1 MTCSMRSELGKW
13 KLHCL
18 SAGIASPARCRCDR
32 LMAATEMS
40 AGDVPDKRY
49 KCSRCGLP
57 KAGHT
62 CLNPPNPYLSGPSA
76 SVITGLLEDHRQAVE
91 APGKIVGSMVFGE
104 TSNRGYRCSKCG
116 QPKKGHVCTAVDDSK
131 RRRLDAGP
139 PSAAAHAGTVA
150 VDAVVV
156 DAVAVDAV
164 TVDAVAVEA
173 VAVGAV
179 AAVAVE
185 ASACGPQP
193 VAQEAAIHAAAE
205 ASAASQLSTDDAEL
219 AAAEAS
225 AEQRV
230 QRLRDDLE
238 RVEAA
243 MISAQAELTSLRRE
257 RDARRAAG
265 MAAALA
271 PMPEPAPTPA
281 TVFEAAVIAA
291 TPSSAMPAPA
301 AAAARSRQLGLVY
314 RCKRCGQPKKG
325 HVCTNPAPA
334 GAGAGAETG
343 ELPPYGSAAAGHPAE
358 IGIDHAAVA
367 VGVHKRPRGRR
378 PANKTWDSVAGR
390 WVPIAPA
397 AGAELVVVAEAQRGD
412 ALVEVVAEVVA
423 DIQVEAPEVEVEA
436 EAEVEAH
443 VEPDAEEGKAE
454 RVAGAAL
461 ARTPDRARTGYSIE
475 EID

>member
-1 MTCSMRSELGKW
+1 MAGASYSMMSVSE
-13 KLHCL
+13 
-18 SAGIASPARCRCDR
+18 AEVA
-32 LMAATEMS
+32 
-40 AGDVPDKRY
+40 DKRY

-62 CLNPPNPYLSGPSA
+62 CLNPPNPHLSGPSA
-76 SVITGLLEDHRQAVE
+76 SVITGLLEDHRRVVVEE
-91 APGKIVGSMVFGE
+91 APGKIFGSMVFGE
-104 TSNRGYRCSKCG
+104 GSNRGYRCGKCG

-150 VDAVVV
+150 VDAVAV
-156 DAVAVDAV
+156 DAVA
-164 TVDAVAVEA
+164 VDAVAVEA
-173 VAVGAV
+173 VAVDAVAVEAVAVEAVAVEAV

-193 VAQEAAIHAAAE
+193 VAQEAAIHVAAE

-219 AAAEAS
+219 AAAEVS

-230 QRLRDDLE
+230 QRLRDDFE

-271 PMPEPAPTPA
+271 PMPKPAPTPA
-281 TVFEAAVIAA
+281 IVVEAAVTAV

-301 AAAARSRQLGLVY
+301 AAAARSRQLGLIY

-325 HVCTNPAPA
+325 HVCTNPAPS
-334 GAGAGAETG
+334 GAGDWAETG
-343 ELPPYGSAAAGHPAE
+343 ELPPYGGGAAAHAAE
-358 IGIDHAAVA
+358 IGIDHAALA
-367 VGVHKRPRGRR
+367 GGVHKRPPGRR
-378 PANKTWDSVAGR
+378 PANKTWDSIAGR
-390 WVPIAPA
+390 WVPIDQPIEPA
-397 AGAELVVVAEAQRGD
+397 AGAELVVMAEAQRGD

-423 DIQVEAPEVEVEA
+423 DGQVEAAEVEA
-436 EAEVEAH
+436 EAEVEAQ
-443 VEPDAEEGKAE
+443 VEAEAEEGEAE
-454 RVAGAAL
+454 GVAGAAL
-461 ARTPDRARTGYSIE
+461 ARPPHRARTGYSIE

>member
-1 MTCSMRSELGKW
+1 
-13 KLHCL
+13 
-18 SAGIASPARCRCDR
+18 
-32 LMAATEMS
+32 MAEMS
-40 AGDVPDKRY
+40 GGDVPDKRY

-62 CLNPPNPYLSGPSA
+62 CLNPPNPHLSGPPA

-91 APGKIVGSMVFGE
+91 APGKIVGGMVFGE

-139 PSAAAHAGTVA
+139 PSAADAGTVA

-156 DAVAVDAV
+156 DAVAVDAMA
-164 TVDAVAVEA
+164 VDAVAVEA
-173 VAVGAV
+173 VAVEAV

-205 ASAASQLSTDDAEL
+205 SAASQLSTDDAEL

-257 RDARRAAG
+257 RDARHAAG

-281 TVFEAAVIAA
+281 TVVEAAVIAA

-334 GAGAGAETG
+334 G
-343 ELPPYGSAAAGHPAE
+343 ELPPYGGAAAGHTAE

-423 DIQVEAPEVEVEA
+423 DVQVEAPEVEVEA

-443 VEPDAEEGKAE
+443 AEPDAEEGKAE
-454 RVAGAAL
+454 RVHGAAP

>member
-1 MTCSMRSELGKW
+1 M
-13 KLHCL
+13 
-18 SAGIASPARCRCDR
+18 
-32 LMAATEMS
+32 MAATEMRVS
-40 AGDVPDKRY
+40 DGEAPDKRY

-62 CLNPPNPYLSGPSA
+62 CLNPPNPHLSGPSA
-76 SVITGLLEDHRQAVE
+76 SVISGLLEDHRQAVE
-91 APGKIVGSMVFGE
+91 EAPDKIFGSMVLGE
-104 TSNRGYRCSKCG
+104 GSNRGYRCGKCG

-139 PSAAAHAGTVA
+139 PSAAAHAVEA
-150 VDAVVV
+150 LVV
-156 DAVAVDAV
+156 DAVA
-164 TVDAVAVEA
+164 VDAVAVEA
-173 VAVGAV
+173 VAVEAV

-193 VAQEAAIHAAAE
+193 VAQEAAIHVAAE
-205 ASAASQLSTDDAEL
+205 ASQRSTEDAEL
-219 AAAEAS
+219 AAVEAS

-243 MISAQAELTSLRRE
+243 MISAQAELTSLRHE
-257 RDARRAAG
+257 RAARRAAD

-281 TVFEAAVIAA
+281 IVVEAAVMAA

-301 AAAARSRQLGLVY
+301 AAAARSRQLGLIY

-334 GAGAGAETG
+334 GADAGADAGAETG
-343 ELPPYGSAAAGHPAE
+343 ELFPYGGAAAGHAAE

-367 VGVHKRPRGRR
+367 VGVHKRPREIGR
-378 PANKTWDSVAGR
+378 
-390 WVPIAPA
+390 
-397 AGAELVVVAEAQRGD
+397 
-412 ALVEVVAEVVA
+412 
-423 DIQVEAPEVEVEA
+423 
-436 EAEVEAH
+436 AH
-443 VEPDAEEGKAE
+443 V
-454 RVAGAAL
+454 
-461 ARTPDRARTGYSIE
+461 
-475 EID
+475 

>member
-1 MTCSMRSELGKW
+1 M
-13 KLHCL
+13 
-18 SAGIASPARCRCDR
+18 
-32 LMAATEMS
+32 
-40 AGDVPDKRY
+40 GDAPDKRY

-62 CLNPPNPYLSGPSA
+62 CLNPPNPHLSGPSA

-91 APGKIVGSMVFGE
+91 APGKIVGGMVFGE

-139 PSAAAHAGTVA
+139 PSAADAGTVA

-156 DAVAVDAV
+156 DAVAVDAMA
-164 TVDAVAVEA
+164 VDAVAVEA
-173 VAVGAV
+173 VAAVAV

-205 ASAASQLSTDDAEL
+205 SAASQLSTDDAEL

-281 TVFEAAVIAA
+281 TVVEAAVIAA

-390 WVPIAPA
+390 WVPIEPA

-423 DIQVEAPEVEVEA
+423 DKQVEAPEVEVEA

-443 VEPDAEEGKAE
+443 VEPDAEEEGKAE
-454 RVAGAAL
+454 RVHGAAL

>member
-1 MTCSMRSELGKW
+1 MQQMR
-13 KLHCL
+13 
-18 SAGIASPARCRCDR
+18 
-32 LMAATEMS
+32 
-40 AGDVPDKRY
+40 
-49 KCSRCGLP
+49 LP

-62 CLNPPNPYLSGPSA
+62 CLNPPNPHLSGPSA

-91 APGKIVGSMVFGE
+91 APGKIVGGTVFGE

-139 PSAAAHAGTVA
+139 PSAEDAGTMA

-156 DAVAVDAV
+156 DAVAVYAV
-164 TVDAVAVEA
+164 AVDAVAVEA
-173 VAVGAV
+173 VAVEAV

-205 ASAASQLSTDDAEL
+205 SAASQLSTDDAEL

-265 MAAALA
+265 TAAALA

-281 TVFEAAVIAA
+281 TVVEAAVKAA

-334 GAGAGAETG
+334 GAAGAGAETG

-423 DIQVEAPEVEVEA
+423 DVQVEAPEVEVEA

-454 RVAGAAL
+454 RVHGAAP